1 MLDTYILVVIICIC
15 EIDNAM
21 GEKDMNKREKIK
33 YLVKEFALSF
43 GRGSSEWK
51 EIYIKQDSIVN
62 KIDRNWRVEMVNEKY
77 FNYRCGDEKIGS
89 VMNKLMG

>member
-1 MLDTYILVVIICIC
+1 
-15 EIDNAM
+15 
-21 GEKDMNKREKIK
+21 MNKREKIK
-33 YLVKEFALSF
+33 YLVKEFALGF
-43 GRGSSEWK
+43 GVGSREWK

-77 FNYRCGDEKIGS
+77 INYRCGDEKIGS